1 MVETGLSWYGY
12 SQRFNDY
19 VPRCLDWLFEFLLE
33 REGGYPRY
41 FGLIYWLAT
50 FVVAFLPTRLVLESK
65 GLSVVI
71 RRKWFHA
78 VAVVLFSPITIV
90 FPQLMS
96 LSYAI
101 ALCVLAV
108 LEDLRPDLPTL
119 QSFYLSFL
127 DPTKDNPELI
137 LSHVFLILG
146 CGMPLWISEWTGD
159 NESMEF
165 LLSQWGILC
174 LGIGDAAGAVIGSWY
189 GKRQWGQ
196 NRRTIEGSL
205 AMWISVSII
214 GVIFI
219 PKDGYLALF
228 VASTISTLME
238 AFTLQMDNL
247 VLPIIGS
254 TVILLL
260 QK

>member
-1 MVETGLSWYGY
+1 MA
-12 SQRFNDY
+12 F
-19 VPRCLDWLFEFLLE
+19 VP
-33 REGGYPRY
+33 
-41 FGLIYWLAT
+41 T
-50 FVVAFLPTRLVLESK
+50 KLVLEST

-78 VAVVLFSPITIV
+78 VAVVLFFPITV
-90 FPQLMS
+90 LFPQLMS

-108 LEDLRPDLPTL
+108 LEDLRRDLPAL
-119 QSFYLSFL
+119 QSFYLSFI

-137 LSHVFLILG
+137 LSHIFLILG
-146 CGMPLWISEWTGD
+146 CAIPLWIAEWTSTT
-159 NESMEF
+159 EVTKS

-174 LGIGDAAGAVIGSWY
+174 LGIGDAAGAVIGSMY
-189 GKRQWGQ
+189 GKRHWGQ

-205 AMWISVSII
+205 AMWISVTVI
-214 GVIFI
+214 GATLT
-219 PKDGYLALF
+219 PADGYFALF
-228 VASTISTLME
+228 AASTIATLME

-260 QK
+260 LE